1 MSNILSSFRGT
12 SEQTASAIFDVGEIF
27 EPAIIY
33 MGKLILT
40 GINTFEQNILK
51 LKFCWIYDTTCTST
65 VLETG
70 HSKYDLYGI
79 L

>member
-1 MSNILSSFRGT
+1 MAKSIAGSVKNTTFIEIKMSNILSSFRGT

-51 LKFCWIYDTTCTST
+51 LKFC
-65 VLETG
+65 
-70 HSKYDLYGI
+70 
-79 L
+79 